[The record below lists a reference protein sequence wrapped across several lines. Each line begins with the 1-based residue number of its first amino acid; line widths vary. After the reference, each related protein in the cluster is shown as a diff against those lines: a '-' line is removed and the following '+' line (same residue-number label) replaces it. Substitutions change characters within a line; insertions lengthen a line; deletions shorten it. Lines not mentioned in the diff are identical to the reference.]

1 MLTCKEATRKMSEA
15 QDRELSFGERLQ
27 LEMHLALCHGCRNF
41 KRQLGFLRLACRRY
55 MAGKT
60 SSDSDT

>member
-15 QDRELSFGERLQ
+15 QDRELSLAERLQ

-41 KRQLGFLRLACRRY
+41 KKQMSFLRLACRRY